1 MLEPTR
7 NRGFQHSFCS
17 RLRGALRRL
26 ASVVD
31 EGERRHHVYLPDG
44 GIGWYE
50 FYRPGEFI
58 EPGRRVE
65 LDAPLDRLP
74 VLVRAGGS
82 TERVKSS
89 PSCPTGSTVS

>member
-17 RLRGALRRL
+17 RLRGALRRF

-31 EGERRHHVYLPDG
+31 QGETRHRVHLPVG
-44 GIGWYE
+44 GLGWYE
-50 FYRPGEFI
+50 FDRPGEFFA
-58 EPGRRVE
+58 PGQWME

-82 TERVKSS
+82 TGRVKSS
-89 PSCPTGSTVS
+89 PSCPTGSTVR